1 MNYELNF
8 PCIKAGESFC
18 LFFGKEILMDKVLRD
33 YFGHKSFKEGQAE
46 IIGNILAGR
55 DVLGIMPTGAGK
67 SICYQVPAVM
77 LDGMTIVISPLISLM
92 KDQVNAL
99 RESGIN
105 AAFINSSLNSWEYQ
119 DFFRNAYSG
128 AYKII
133 YAAPERLLT
142 DEFINLAETVKI
154 SMITVDEAHC
164 VSQWGQDFRPSYLKI
179 TEFIE
184 RLSYRPVVSTFTATA
199 TPEVKDDITRILRL
213 KDPFILTTTFD
224 RENLYFGV
232 VKPYNKYD
240 KLKEL
245 LADYKGKC
253 GIIYCTSRKKV
264 EEVCEKL
271 NNDGY
276 SASRYH
282 AGLSQQE
289 RNANQEDFIYDRR
302 KIMVAT
308 NAFGMGIDKSNVGF
322 VIHYNMPKNIESYYQ
337 EAGRAGR
344 DGEPADCILMYN
356 SSDVNVIKFMIDNNR
371 DSNPELTP
379 EMSEA
384 VYKKD
389 LERLKYMTF
398 YCSTNECLRQYILRY
413 FGEKHGNYC
422 GNCSCCMGGYE
433 TVDITVDAQK
443 IISCVYRIHQKGR
456 DYGKAMLTDIL
467 RGSRNEKIINS
478 GLDRIST
485 YNIMKDRSVSRIR
498 SEIDFLIDRGYLM
511 LTESEYPTVRF
522 SAKSADVLKGSE
534 TITMKLPK
542 EEKII
547 TKYSEEKEYFANDK
561 LFALLKELR
570 SKLAAE
576 EKVPAYIVFSDTALK
591 DMCRKLPKNK
601 DEFLN
606 VAGVGKK
613 KADKYSDKFCDLIN
627 GYIKNNPD
635 APKAP
640 EEKMSYLEKQLAMYK
655 EYVMSKKQK

>member
-1 MNYELNF
+1 
-8 PCIKAGESFC
+8 
-18 LFFGKEILMDKVLRD
+18 MDKSDVLRN

-46 IIGNILAGR
+46 IIDNILSCR

-67 SICYQVPAVM
+67 SVCYQVPAIM
-77 LDGMTIVISPLISLM
+77 LDGITIVISPLISLM

-99 RESGIN
+99 KESGVN
-105 AAFINSSLNSWEYQ
+105 SAFINSSLNFSEYQ
-119 DFFRNAYSG
+119 AFFRNAYSG

-133 YAAPERLLT
+133 YVAPERLLT
-142 DEFINLAETVKI
+142 EDFINFAENVKI

-179 TEFIE
+179 VEFISK
-184 RLSYRPVVSTFTATA
+184 LSYRPIISSFTATA
-199 TPEVKDDITRILRL
+199 TPEVKEDISKILRL
-213 KDPFILTTTFD
+213 ENPFVLTTTFN

-232 VKPYNKYD
+232 VKPQNKYD

-245 LADYKGKC
+245 LSDYDGKC
-253 GIIYCTSRKKV
+253 GIIYCNSRKKT

-271 NNDGY
+271 INDNY
-276 SASRYH
+276 SATRYH

-289 RNANQEDFIYDRR
+289 RNANQEDFIYDRK
-302 KIMVAT
+302 KIIVAT

-356 SSDVNVIKFMIDNNR
+356 SYDVNTAKFLIDNNR
-371 DSNPELTP
+371 DTNTELTD
-379 EMSEA
+379 EMREA

-389 LERLKYMTF
+389 MERLKYMTF

-413 FGEKHGNYC
+413 FGEKSHNYC
-422 GNCSCCMGGYE
+422 GNCSCCAGNYE

-456 DYGKAMLTDIL
+456 DYGKTMLTDIL
-467 RGSRNEKIINS
+467 RGGRNEKIINA
-478 GLDRIST
+478 GLDGIST
-485 YNIMKDRSVSRIR
+485 YSIMKDVSVSRIR

-511 LTESEYPTVRF
+511 LTEGEYPTVRF
-522 SAKSADVLKGSE
+522 SEKSADILKGNRK
-534 TITMKLPK
+534 ITMKLPK

-547 TKYSEEKEYFANDK
+547 SKYSEEKEYFANDK

-570 SKLAAE
+570 SRIAQQ
-576 EKVPAYIVFSDTALK
+576 EKVPSYIVFSDTSLK
-591 DMCRKLPKNK
+591 DMCRKLPRSKN
-601 DEFLN
+601 EFLG
-606 VAGVGKK
+606 VSGVGTK
-613 KADKYSDKFCDLIN
+613 KADKYADKFCELIDN
-627 GYIKNNPD
+627 YIKDNPN
-635 APKAP
+635 AKKAP
-640 EEKMSYLEKQLAMYK
+640 ESKLSSLERQLAMYR
-655 EYVMSKKQK
+655 EYVINKTKK